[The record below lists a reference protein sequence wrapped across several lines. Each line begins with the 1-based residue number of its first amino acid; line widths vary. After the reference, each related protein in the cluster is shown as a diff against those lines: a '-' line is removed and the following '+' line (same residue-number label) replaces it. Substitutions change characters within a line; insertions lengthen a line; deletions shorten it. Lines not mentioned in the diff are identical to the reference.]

1 MTIRCG
7 WVCRILAMAMRWG
20 ILPKSYQYDPVG
32 NIVQMIHTAATGGW
46 TRRYT
51 HDSGSNR
58 LLSTSLPGD
67 TPDGPFSAKYNYDAH
82 GSMTTMPHLSLLE
95 LDFKDQL
102 CHVNLG
108 GGGDAYYNYDSG
120 SQRVRK
126 VWEKSPGFIEERI
139 YLGGF
144 EIYRRKNGNGDITL
158 ERETLHVVD
167 GNRVIALVET
177 KTIDM
182 NGPCPDVTKRFGS
195 LPI

>member
-1 MTIRCG
+1 MIREVTG
-7 WVCRILAMAMRWG
+7 SLARVCLA
-20 ILPKSYQYDPVG
+20 I
-32 NIVQMIHTAATGGW
+32 I
-46 TRRYT
+46 
-51 HDSGSNR
+51 
-58 LLSTSLPGD
+58 
-67 TPDGPFSAKYNYDAH
+67 PDRPLAAKYNYDAH

-177 KTIDM
+177 KTIDTTVPAQTLPSALVRYQFS
-182 NGPCPDVTKRFGS
+182 NHLGS
-195 LPI
+195 SSLELDEHRVITFHMRNTIPTAALHTRRAGVWRR